1 MSLKLTDNVE
11 RRHALSLQ
19 IKINQIVPPEWCSK
33 CDVCCR
39 FPEKDSF
46 LAPYFTHDEIQ
57 SAFAYA
63 SGTEYNSVPN
73 FTPEI
78 HPFNKGGMGGFEG
91 GKIILTPFKEAYI
104 CPAFNPAT
112 SHCRIYDIRPLDCV
126 IYPFAIMW
134 SADGRVIVLGLDM
147 KCPYIAELIN
157 SGNLSA
163 AETEMRNTMDSSP
176 VLDIISENP
185 GLVGPFQDDVAHAVV
200 LTNLT
205 KALAGSAPYNPSEV

>member
-1 MSLKLTDNVE
+1 MTSLRFKD
-11 RRHALSLQ
+11 R
-19 IKINQIVPPEWCSK
+19 IIVPPEWCFK

-46 LAPYFTHDEIQ
+46 LAPYFTHDEIN
-57 SAFAYA
+57 AVAEYVA
-63 SGTEYNSVPN
+63 GTELNSVPN
-73 FTPEI
+73 FVD
-78 HPFNKGGMGGFEG
+78 NNG
-91 GKIILTPFKEAYI
+91 GKIILTSFNEGYI
-104 CPAFNPAT
+104 CPAFNPST
-112 SHCRIYDIRPLDCV
+112 SRCKIYDIRPLDCV

-134 SADGRVIVLGLDM
+134 SDDGRKIVLGLDM
-147 KCPYIAELIN
+147 KCPYVAEFIN
-157 SGNLSA
+157 SDSLKEASA
-163 AETEMRNTMDSSP
+163 EMRNTLDSSP

>member
-1 MSLKLTDNVE
+1 MKSPL
-11 RRHALSLQ
+11 
-19 IKINQIVPPEWCSK
+19 KINQIVPPQWCFK

-39 FPEKDSF
+39 FPEKNSF
-46 LAPYFTHDEIQ
+46 LAPYFTHDEIN
-57 SAFAYA
+57 AVADFFPA
-63 SGTEYNSVPN
+63 NP
-73 FTPEI
+73 
-78 HPFNKGGMGGFEG
+78 PFNKGGMGGFKGSKIKLIPFEEG
-91 GKIILTPFKEAYI
+91 YI
-104 CPAFNPAT
+104 CPVFDPA
-112 SHCRIYDIRPLDCV
+112 SAHCKIYDVRPLDCI

-134 SADGRVIVLGLDM
+134 STDKREVLLGLDM

-176 VLDIISENP
+176 ALDIISGNP

-205 KALAGSAPYNPSEV
+205 KALAGSAPCNPSVV